1 MLSEGEE
8 GPRRGGLADAI
19 CRNADAIL
27 REHDLIANGLP
38 PFRELPFPHG
48 RADVVVFGLYKH
60 LYVVPIGVEV
70 KRSIKSATE
79 LVSYINQV
87 RDTYEYAFTHIYLAA
102 QEIADEGLAK
112 SYLSPIGYGLLRVG
126 GDGVRVVIAAQPKKV
141 YKSERDY
148 CEVASR
154 GTVMM
159 ATLQA
164 LREVGFRS
172 EDLNVTPEKCV
183 TSTWVGVRSKI
194 NYCGFLFGR
203 YAAFGVYA
211 RRSEN
216 IKRVLEFLMDR
227 GSLLDS
233 LAAAGY
239 RIHIEPYYRVLGRV
253 VGYVHL
259 FDEPLSADLVQRI
272 LSILRSAGE
281 LSPFRGWGVGLG
293 VYKRLW
299 DVEFV
304 PTYPT
309 ALEKVRG
316 ALEELKDF
324 RELVLARVE
333 RG

>member
-1 MLSEGEE
+1 M
-8 GPRRGGLADAI
+8 I
-19 CRNADAIL
+19 CRSADVIL

-102 QEIADEGLAK
+102 QEIADEDLEDLVK
-112 SYLSPIGYGLLRVG
+112 KHLSGIGYGLLKVSKS
-126 GDGVRVVIAAQPKKV
+126 GVSVVVAARPKKV

-154 GTVMM
+154 GTLMM

-164 LREVGFRS
+164 LREAGFRP

-183 TSTWVGVRSKI
+183 TSTWVGVRSEI
-194 NYCGFLFGR
+194 NYCGFLIGR

-211 RRSEN
+211 RRPEN
-216 IKRVLEFLMDR
+216 IKRVLEFLTDR
-227 GSLLDS
+227 RSLLDS
-233 LAAAGY
+233 LAVAGY
-239 RIHIEPYYRVLGRV
+239 RIHIEPYHRVLGRV
-253 VGYVHL
+253 TGYVHP
-259 FDEPLSADLVQRI
+259 FDEPLSADLVQRVHNT
-272 LSILRSAGE
+272 LRSAGE
-281 LSPFRGWGVGLG
+281 LSPFRGEEWGVGLG

-309 ALEKVRG
+309 ALEKVRST
-316 ALEELKDF
+316 LEELKDF

>member
-1 MLSEGEE
+1 V
-8 GPRRGGLADAI
+8 I
-19 CRNADAIL
+19 CRSADVIL

-102 QEIADEGLAK
+102 QEIADEDLEDLVK
-112 SYLSPIGYGLLRVG
+112 KHLSGIGYGLLKVSKS
-126 GDGVRVVIAAQPKKV
+126 GVSVVVAARPKKV

-148 CEVASR
+148 CEVVSK
-154 GTVMM
+154 GTLMM

-164 LREVGFRS
+164 LREAGFRS

-183 TSTWVGVRSKI
+183 TSMWAGVRSEI
-194 NYCGFLFGR
+194 SYCGFLFGR

-211 RRSEN
+211 RMHDS
-216 IKRVLEFLMDR
+216 IKRVLKFLMR
-227 GSLLDS
+227 KRSLLDS

-239 RIHIEPYYRVLGRV
+239 RIHIEPYYRVARRV
-253 VGYVHL
+253 AGYVHP

-272 LSILRSAGE
+272 HDTLRGAGG